1 MKNSFYMML
10 GAAAGIG
17 LYVGINNM
25 SENMYKNKKRI
36 KQKMNNII
44 DDTADMFSK

>member
-17 LYVGINNM
+17 LYVGYSNM
-25 SENMYKNKKRI
+25 AKNVCKNKKKI
-36 KQKMNNII
+36 KQKMNDLI
-44 DDTADMFSK
+44 DDTADMFN

>member
-25 SENMYKNKKRI
+25 SENMYKNQYVTRKF
-36 KQKMNNII
+36 QNL
-44 DDTADMFSK
+44 SHQ